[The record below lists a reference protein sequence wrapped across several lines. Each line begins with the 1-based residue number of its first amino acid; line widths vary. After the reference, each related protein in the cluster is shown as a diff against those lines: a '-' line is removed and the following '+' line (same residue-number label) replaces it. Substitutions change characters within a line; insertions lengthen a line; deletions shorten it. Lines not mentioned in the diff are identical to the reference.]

1 MSFGLL
7 NDFLNTS
14 LDERVEVLYRY
25 LVKGESGNYIA
36 EELFNNK
43 NYAWKIS
50 AITQGYCEK
59 GGKNRGKVPATIDEI
74 QLFVETYP
82 EGTYEHGITISNW
95 LQNKSNSESSSFATK
110 RIDTVTSK
118 DVIMYTPQYTTQ
130 SVDEI

>member
-43 NYAWKIS
+43 NYAWKIY

-95 LQNKSNSESSSFATK
+95 LQNKSSSESSSFATK
-110 RIDTVTSK
+110 G
-118 DVIMYTPQYTTQ
+118 
-130 SVDEI
+130 